1 MGDASNV
8 DKTTAESSIPIQQ
21 QSRRSWGI
29 ECDDEKGR
37 KKEVPLPW
45 HMPLKLF
52 DKECDNCVTT

>member
-37 KKEVPLPW
+37 KKEVPLP
-45 HMPLKLF
+45 
-52 DKECDNCVTT
+52 